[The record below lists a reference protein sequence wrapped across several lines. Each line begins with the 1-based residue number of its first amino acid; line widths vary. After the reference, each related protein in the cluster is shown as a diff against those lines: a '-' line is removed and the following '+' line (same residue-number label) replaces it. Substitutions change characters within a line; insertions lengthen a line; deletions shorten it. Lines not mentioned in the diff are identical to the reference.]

1 MSHAIVTA
9 LNSEWQHLRHDDV
22 SSWACVLPEIQS
34 ARTAQDLLTA
44 VSQRPNEVIPV
55 LIRQCQDGTEL
66 AGRVVLQAL
75 LSKMILMASSGQAR
89 GNPDSIGDMV
99 ATMWLLIRTFPLES
113 STSTTWAG
121 RLTLDCLKRTHA
133 HWAQDTSPA
142 IPTTVAMQLAAP
154 DVAEPE
160 VVPARDVITL
170 ASAQG
175 WLDAT
180 EEAVMTR
187 LFCDELTVQETTQNL
202 ALSRATMFRKRRAAL
217 DSLRDHADDL
227 GLDQLIESA

>member
-22 SSWACVLPEIQS
+22 SSWACLLPAVQD
-34 ARTAQDLLTA
+34 ACTADDLLVA

-75 LSKMILMASSGQAR
+75 LSKLILMASSGQGR

-99 ATMWLLIRTFPLES
+99 TTMWLLIRTFPLETSS
-113 STSTTWAG
+113 STNWAG

-133 HWAQDTSPA
+133 HWAQDTSPTLSA
-142 IPTTVAMQLAAP
+142 TVALQLATP
-154 DVAEPE
+154 DVAQPE
-160 VVPARDVITL
+160 LAPARDVITL
-170 ASAQG
+170 ASTHG
-175 WLDAT
+175 WLDET

-187 LFCDELTVQETTQNL
+187 LFCDELTVQETAQNL
-202 ALSRATMFRKRRAAL
+202 SLSRATMFRKRRAAL
-217 DSLRDHADDL
+217 DSLRDHADEL
-227 GLDQLIESA
+227 GLEELTAAA